1 MSFPGLPRT
10 DGFTPLWRRGRWLCL
25 TAILVKT
32 LFSQVR
38 RCLLTSRAKQHNN
51 YTKKRIWSDSAVI
64 DVPHTRGHLTSSAP
78 EPQAAPCAATPAAPR
93 FSPMLP
99 KAPAFRWS
107 SGGSACLPS
116 SKDVPLDRQH
126 RVQQSRRVPRCQTT
140 PTVREET
147 TAQKHEQEQDDE
159 CGAAYRS
166 FPVCTCVWPLN
177 RHAKKADGGTLGMQP
192 HARATS
198 PSSSINFHQ
207 AQYRN
212 QRRR

>member
-1 MSFPGLPRT
+1 MQSLSLLARLFCYAGGGGGGLVFTAEDAEWKYLNEQTPKMDERHRTSIELMHVHLGGIPCLYSPYGLSGLPRT

-25 TAILVKT
+25 TAILVET

-99 KAPAFRWS
+99 KAPAFR
-107 SGGSACLPS
+107 
-116 SKDVPLDRQH
+116 
-126 RVQQSRRVPRCQTT
+126 
-140 PTVREET
+140 
-147 TAQKHEQEQDDE
+147 
-159 CGAAYRS
+159 
-166 FPVCTCVWPLN
+166 
-177 RHAKKADGGTLGMQP
+177 
-192 HARATS
+192 
-198 PSSSINFHQ
+198 
-207 AQYRN
+207 
-212 QRRR
+212 